1 MKEYSRLGDSR
12 LLEVFGTAVE
22 HHLSDF
28 EAKNLI
34 CPVEEAPCLWAVLIK
49 VPGHS
54 RELSPLAWENVC
66 SH

>member
-1 MKEYSRLGDSR
+1 MKEYGRLGDSR
-12 LLEVFGTAVE
+12 LLEVFGTAAE